1 MSVGPSSRVRPATID
16 DVGGLAELEK
26 ASFADPWPPASLTGE
41 LGTPGRI
48 VRVALASEA
57 IVGWSSTSVVA
68 DTADLLRV
76 AVAPAA
82 RRLGLG
88 RVLVDD
94 VMACVSAAGAERVLL
109 EVAESNAAARALYA
123 TTGFREIHRRRRY
136 YADGADALVLE
147 RVLA

>member
-94 VMACVSAAGAERVLL
+94 VMACASAAGAERVLL